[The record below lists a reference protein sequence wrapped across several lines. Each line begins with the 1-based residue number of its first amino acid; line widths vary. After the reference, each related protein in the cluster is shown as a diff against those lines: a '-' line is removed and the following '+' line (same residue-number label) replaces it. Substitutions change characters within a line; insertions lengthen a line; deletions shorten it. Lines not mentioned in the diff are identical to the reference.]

1 MWIAVTFINPSIAFL
16 AQCLLPVNDIAGQAE
31 EGALLSI
38 MAEKAAGPWLKYWI
52 VIDATLVLVGAVI
65 TAFVGFTGLSHRMT
79 VDRCLPQIF
88 LSINSYRKTRHWIII
103 GFWILTTLLVLQTQ
117 GNVEILAGVY
127 TVAFLSVMF
136 SFYCWKYAF
145 ETA

>member
-1 MWIAVTFINPSIAFL
+1 MFIYNWVHTSPAMGIAGAIYFGFSSALLGISGFESSSNYVENQQDGVFPKTLRNMWIAVTFINPSIAFL

-65 TAFVGFTGLSHRMT
+65 TAFVGFT
-79 VDRCLPQIF
+79 V
-88 LSINSYRKTRHWIII
+88 K
-103 GFWILTTLLVLQTQ
+103 
-117 GNVEILAGVY
+117 
-127 TVAFLSVMF
+127 
-136 SFYCWKYAF
+136 
-145 ETA
+145 